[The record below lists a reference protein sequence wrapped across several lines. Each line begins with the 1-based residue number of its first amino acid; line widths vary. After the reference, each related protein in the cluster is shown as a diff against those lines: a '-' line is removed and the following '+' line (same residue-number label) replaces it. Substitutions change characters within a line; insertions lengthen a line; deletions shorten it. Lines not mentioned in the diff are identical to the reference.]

1 MTKQFKKLLEKM
13 EPLLEM
19 LRTGSPSTRADL
31 AGVPERG
38 IYAFYEGG
46 TPLYVGRSNSIKKR
60 LLLHSRPSSRHNS
73 ATFAFILAKESA
85 CQVGIDITGKQRKEM
100 ESDPIFKGLYEQA
113 KARVAAMEI
122 RVVEVV
128 DPIEQTIFE
137 VFAAVSLATRYNNF
151 DNH

>member
-1 MTKQFKKLLEKM
+1 MTKQFNNILEKM
-13 EPLLEM
+13 EPLLEK
-19 LRTGSPSTRADL
+19 LRTESPLTRADF
-31 AGVPERG
+31 AGIPERG

-46 TPLYVGRSNSIKKR
+46 SPLYVGRSNSIKKR

-85 CQVGIDITGKQRKEM
+85 CQVGIEITGKQRKEI
-100 ESDPIFKGLYEQA
+100 ESDPQFKMLYEEA
-113 KARVAAMEI
+113 KARVATMEI
-122 RVVEVV
+122 RIVEVV

-137 VFAAVSLATRYNNF
+137 VFAAVSLETKYNNF

>member
-1 MTKQFKKLLEKM
+1 MTKQFKRIIEKM
-13 EPLLEM
+13 EPLLEN
-19 LRTGSPSTRADL
+19 LRTGSLLTRANL
-31 AGVPERG
+31 AGIPERG
-38 IYAFYEGG
+38 IYAFYENGR
-46 TPLYVGRSNSIKKR
+46 PLYVGRSNSIRKR
-60 LLLHSRPSSRHNS
+60 LLLHSRPSSGHNS

-85 CQVGIDITGKQRKEM
+85 CQGGMDLAGKQRKEM
-100 ESDPIFKGLYEQA
+100 ESDPIFNRLYEQA

-137 VFAAVSLATRYNNF
+137 VFAALSLETKYNNF